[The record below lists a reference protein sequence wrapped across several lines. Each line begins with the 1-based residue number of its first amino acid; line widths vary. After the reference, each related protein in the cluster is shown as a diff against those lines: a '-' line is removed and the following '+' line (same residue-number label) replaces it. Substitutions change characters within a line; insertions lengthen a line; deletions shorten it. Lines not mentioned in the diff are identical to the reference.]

1 MQNCL
6 FCNII
11 DGQHDT
17 RKVYEDEGLIAIND
31 INPQAPIHTLI
42 IPKKHC
48 ETVMEIK
55 EEEQNLMGSV
65 FLAAQKIAKIEG
77 IDKSGFRIVVNCG
90 SGGGQTVFHIH
101 FHLLGGRSLT
111 WPPG

>member
-1 MQNCL
+1 M
-6 FCNII
+6 
-11 DGQHDT
+11 
-17 RKVYEDEGLIAIND
+17 AIKTILTEPNK
-31 INPQAPIHTLI
+31 ILREISNPVDH
-42 IPKKHC
+42 
-48 ETVMEIK
+48 VG

-90 SGGGQTVFHIH
+90 PGAGQTVFHIH